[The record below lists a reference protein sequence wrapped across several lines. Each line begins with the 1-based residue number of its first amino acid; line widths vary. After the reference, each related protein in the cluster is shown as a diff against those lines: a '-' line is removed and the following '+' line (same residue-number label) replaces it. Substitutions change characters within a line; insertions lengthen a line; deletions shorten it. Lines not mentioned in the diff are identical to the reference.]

1 MTSFTSVYDSYKVTT
16 SLNAESIFI
25 SMMNMDTYSI
35 YEKEISNMDFNND
48 KFTLTNLYNILKKGF
63 TKDSSIKIIIE
74 LHNKILKI
82 NFKIL
87 SDLMSFDHSFELQE
101 KYDDNI
107 HVKELKKEIDS
118 LKQKNNNL
126 ELQINKNHKA
136 THEIINGNY
145 TEVWKGINKNDD
157 NINKLIKNIV
167 YNKTLK
173 ESSILPI
180 IDPYNRLDTSIN
192 SLKLFDE
199 KLVEEKYKVFLN
211 WLNTS
216 ICSALGNGHISTI
229 NSIKYITP
237 YDSILYKLVDIPGAI
252 DGININSLLRSE
264 NNFRLI
270 SQQQNINNPIINKD
284 IYRYLKVRYIDIIFT
299 NNSAIPCQWQF
310 IL

>member
-1 MTSFTSVYDSYKVTT
+1 
-16 SLNAESIFI
+16 
-25 SMMNMDTYSI
+25 MNTYNI

-48 KFTLTNLYNILKKGF
+48 KFTLTNLYNICQKGF
-63 TKDSSIKIIIE
+63 SKADNIVKITIE

-107 HVKELKKEIDS
+107 HMKELKKEIDA
-118 LKQKNNNL
+118 LKQKNSNL
-126 ELQINKNHKA
+126 EIQINKNHNA

-145 TEVWKGINKNDD
+145 TEVWKGINKNDG

-180 IDPYNRLDTSIN
+180 IDPYNLLDTSN
-192 SLKLFDE
+192 NPLNLFDE
-199 KLVEEKYKVFLN
+199 KSIEEKYKVFLT

-216 ICSALGNGHISTI
+216 ICSALANGHISTI

-237 YDSILYKLVDIPGAI
+237 YYSILYILVEIPSDI
-252 DGININSLLRSE
+252 DGINMNTLLRSDG
-264 NNFRLI
+264 NSMYIACCHN
-270 SQQQNINNPIINKD
+270 QQNGRHYDINNPLINKD
-284 IYRYLKVRYIDIIFT
+284 IYRYLKVRYIDVVIKE
-299 NNSAIPCQWQF
+299 NVGKMYWQF
-310 IL
+310 VL